1 MARKKTVGEPVI
13 FQLPLAED
21 ARFRALAAANAKTPA
36 QLAREM
42 ILRQMA

>member
-1 MARKKTVGEPVI
+1 MPNPKTWGDTI
-13 FQLPLAED
+13 GIRLKLDDD